1 MKNLGNRIRNLR
13 KEKKITLRELGTNLN
28 ISFSL
33 LAMYERGERVPPLDK
48 LNLLADF
55 FKVTTD
61 YLIGKSKI
69 RNFPET
75 DLRYHYDD
83 NLISELIYI
92 PVINRINSSET
103 IIAEENVINYRIL
116 NKNEIDKKKCLFYMR
131 VEDDS
136 MIDSRI
142 KPDSLILVNRQT
154 IFRNGDICV
163 LLFNQRT
170 FIRKLYIVEEQLV
183 LQADNPNYEPIITL
197 KNQALVI
204 GKVVKI
210 ELDL

>member
-92 PVINRINSSET
+92 PVINRINSSEA

-170 FIRKLYIVEEQLV
+170 FIRKLYIVKEQLV

>member
-1 MKNLGNRIRNLR
+1 
-13 KEKKITLRELGTNLN
+13 
-28 ISFSL
+28 
-33 LAMYERGERVPPLDK
+33 
-48 LNLLADF
+48 
-55 FKVTTD
+55 
-61 YLIGKSKI
+61 
-69 RNFPET
+69 
-75 DLRYHYDD
+75 
-83 NLISELIYI
+83 
-92 PVINRINSSET
+92 
-103 IIAEENVINYRIL
+103 
-116 NKNEIDKKKCLFYMR
+116 MR

-170 FIRKLYIVEEQLV
+170 FIRKLYIVKEQLV

>member
-13 KEKKITLRELGTNLN
+13 KEKKITLRELGNNLN

-61 YLIGKSKI
+61 YLIGKSKV

-75 DLRYHYDD
+75 NLTDHYDD

-92 PVINRINSSET
+92 PVINQINSSET

-116 NKNEIDKKKCLFYMR
+116 NRNEIDKKKCLFYMR

-142 KPDSLILVNRQT
+142 KPNSLILVKRQT
-154 IFRNGDICV
+154 IFQNGDICV
-163 LLFNQRT
+163 LLFNKRT